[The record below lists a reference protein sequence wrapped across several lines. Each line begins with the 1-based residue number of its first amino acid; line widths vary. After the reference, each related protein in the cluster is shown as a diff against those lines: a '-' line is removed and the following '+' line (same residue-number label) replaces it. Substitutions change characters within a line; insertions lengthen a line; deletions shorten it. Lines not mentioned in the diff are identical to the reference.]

1 MRLSPTEVGVVAAIF
16 TFLLGLIVPA
26 TIVARAYPK
35 RERPPLSRVERTLLA
50 YVYPGW
56 NQRSGLLRSLGVGA
70 IAGVAGWA
78 TARRRQGRTDE
89 TGGPGNELPAG
100 L

>member
-1 MRLSPTEVGVVAAIF
+1 MTESGRRRKPRFSPTEVGVIAAIL
-16 TFLLGLIVPA
+16 TFLLGLFVPA

-56 NQRSGLLRSLGVGA
+56 VGESGLLRSLGVGV
-70 IAGVAGWA
+70 IAGLAGWA
-78 TARRRQGRTDE
+78 MARRKQGRVDE
-89 TGGPGNELPAG
+89 TG
-100 L
+100 